1 MNKGLDKPMSG
12 FHSAMLEED
21 SELLNLIKALFF
33 MKGGRVLIF
42 CWGFSRVFRG
52 RGRVEA
58 LGERD

>member
-1 MNKGLDKPMSG
+1 MNEGFDEPMSS
-12 FHSAMLEED
+12 FHPTMLEED

-52 RGRVEA
+52 RG
-58 LGERD
+58 

>member
-1 MNKGLDKPMSG
+1 MNEGLDETMSG

-33 MKGGRVLIF
+33 MKVGRVLIF

-52 RGRVEA
+52 RG
-58 LGERD
+58 